1 MLRLRVCGQMFSALP
16 VDLYLGPQQEA
27 YRTDDKKGEVHCLTV
42 TPPETA
48 SGERGILRQN
58 VRYPGICS
66 LWI

>member
-27 YRTDDKKGEVHCLTV
+27 YRTDYKKGEIHCLTV
-42 TPPETA
+42 NHPRQHQE
-48 SGERGILRQN
+48 ERGILRQN
-58 VRYPGICS
+58 VTYPGICS